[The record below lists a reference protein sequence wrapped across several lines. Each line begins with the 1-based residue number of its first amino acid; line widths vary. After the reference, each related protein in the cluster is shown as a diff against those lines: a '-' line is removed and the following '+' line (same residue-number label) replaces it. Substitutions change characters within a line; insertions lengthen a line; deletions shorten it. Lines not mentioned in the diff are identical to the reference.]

1 MKAYSVMKGL
11 IGLMILFLLTEP
23 LGISAQAAEAIYSR
37 KQLSQML
44 APIAL
49 YPDNLLSQVLM
60 ASTYPLEVVEADRWI
75 KKHPLLTGANL
86 DEALQNKDW
95 DPSVKALCQI
105 PTVLSLMSERL
116 EETTNLGNAFLAQES
131 EVMNVIQDL
140 RHRAYQEGNLHSND
154 KQKVILKADG
164 TIVIEPANPQIVYV
178 PYYNTRY
185 VYGPWLYPAYPPWY
199 WGPAEVVVGAGIYFW
214 PNFYVGFGLG
224 FGYWSYFN
232 WPGRT
237 IIINVHRRPRFL
249 RPGYN
254 WASHRGSWHH
264 EPYHRRGIAY
274 SNRSAARR
282 LGPYPGYSRN
292 FNREQRRFSEQH
304 RENRLSTNRFGGNHF
319 RSPVTV
325 GRSGPLSEGRR
336 YERQRFN
343 GQNRGFTRNVPERRE
358 YTERRNQ
365 FERPESGMA
374 FGGIRYGRNEGRSG
388 IRNGGGFG
396 SMHMHGYGAEHGQF
410 FSSGRH
416 GEGGGGRRGFHR

>member
-1 MKAYSVMKGL
+1 MKAYSVLKGL
-11 IGLMILFLLTEP
+11 IGLLILFLLTEP
-23 LGISAQAAEAIYSR
+23 LAISAHAAEAIYSR

-44 APIAL
+44 APVAL
-49 YPDNLLSQVLM
+49 YPDDLLSQVLM

-86 DEALQNKDW
+86 DEALRNKDW
-95 DPSVKALCQI
+95 DPSIKALCHI

-116 EETTNLGNAFLAQES
+116 EETTNLGNAFLSQES

-164 TIVIEPANPQIVYV
+164 TIVIEPTDPQIVYV

-199 WGPAEVVVGAGIYFW
+199 WGPAGVTVGAGIYFW

-224 FGYWSYFN
+224 FGYWSYFD

-237 IIINVHRRPRFL
+237 IIINVHRRPRFI

-254 WASHRGSWHH
+254 WASHRGPWHH
-264 EPYHRRGIAY
+264 EPHHRRGFVY
-274 SNRSAARR
+274 RHHRAAEQ
-282 LGPYPGYSRN
+282 LGQYPKYGRN
-292 FNREQRRFSEQH
+292 FNRGQRRFSEQH
-304 RENRLSTNRFGGNHF
+304 RENRLRRGFSGQHRGNRLSTNRFGGNHF
-319 RSPVTV
+319 RGSVTT

-336 YERQRFN
+336 YERQRFH
-343 GQNRGFTRNVPERRE
+343 GQNRGFARNVPERRE
-358 YTERRNQ
+358 YAERRNR
-365 FERPESGMA
+365 FERSEPGMA
-374 FGGIRYGRNEGRSG
+374 FGGIRYGRDAGRSG
-388 IRNGGGFG
+388 IRNGGGLG
-396 SMHMHGYGAEHGQF
+396 AMHMHGHGGEHGPF
-410 FSSGRH
+410 
-416 GEGGGGRRGFHR
+416 